1 MSNRILVFFEKE
13 FNNAEEGD
21 VLNDKEKVFN
31 RHADNCC
38 SPHPVYCRD

>member
-21 VLNDKEKVFN
+21 VLNDKEKVFTSGFFGKPQN
-31 RHADNCC
+31 DK
-38 SPHPVYCRD
+38 